1 MSQVRSISPSA
12 PAGRVF
18 PVAFCPVLLGRD
30 CVRPFTFTF
39 TFICTENH
47 HSDGG
52 AVSQSVTVFHG
63 PAPRA
68 RTPPSAL
75 RPAPPERAGTAAP
88 GLTTSSRNGFPCSNW
103 AGFGRLGEVA
113 VRVDRT
119 AVPLCGVCGAHCA
132 RKRGEIASAR
142 GTSTRTRTRA
152 RAVADALDFQ
162 NAIRSPAAATATV
175 VRCVTMC
182 RAMCDPRRPARVF
195 EFLRSRARFP
205 PYTRY
210 TARAESGDR
219 ARWPRARAAPPHMCG

>member
-1 MSQVRSISPSA
+1 MCNHQ
-12 PAGRVF
+12 
-18 PVAFCPVLLGRD
+18 C
-30 CVRPFTFTF
+30 PFTFTF
-39 TFICTENH
+39 TFICPENH

-113 VRVDRT
+113 VRGNLTAQRFPCAVFAERT
-119 AVPLCGVCGAHCA
+119 ALENGG
-132 RKRGEIASAR
+132 KS
-142 GTSTRTRTRA
+142 SSA

-182 RAMCDPRRPARVF
+182 RAMCEPRRPARVF

-219 ARWPRARAAPPHMCG
+219 ARWPRARAAPPHKCG